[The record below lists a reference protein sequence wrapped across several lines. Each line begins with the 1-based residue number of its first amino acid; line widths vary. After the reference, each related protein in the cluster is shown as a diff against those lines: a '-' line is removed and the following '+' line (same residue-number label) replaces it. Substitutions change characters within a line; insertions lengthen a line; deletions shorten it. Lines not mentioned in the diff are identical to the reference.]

1 MAIEIIKKMI
11 TNSTWIDPQKQV
23 IYKFSENNQLC
34 INGKNHLQYLVKK
47 RNNQVVLQ
55 LGSAQMYVIEY
66 VNDFILQVYS
76 NEEKFVIT
84 PA

>member
-23 IYKFSENNQLC
+23 VYKFSENNQLC
-34 INGKNHLQYLVKK
+34 INGKTNLQYLVKK
-47 RNNQVVLQ
+47 RNKKIILQ
-55 LGSAQMYVIEY
+55 LSSAQMYVIEY
-66 VNDFILQVYS
+66 VNDFILHIYS
-76 NEEKFVIT
+76 REEKFVIT